1 MEMAIIMSIIF
12 LFTDAMMVG
21 VCMFAYGGKEE
32 YSEGMIFGVHIP
44 KGNVEEEAVQ
54 VIAQKYKRQFKKFQH
69 WNMLLGILVCGLAFV
84 SMGIFMIAWTV
95 WLIEY
100 IGGIYWFVYGTHQK
114 MYQLKVERGW
124 IVEETKQ
131 TIYIDTEVLAY
142 SDKMPLPKKWYIPI
156 FLLTVVMML
165 FPQMKKYLREDVTGY
180 VLFGIAVGM
189 NLFFLLF
196 HWWVERRPNV
206 VYSKDSKT
214 NLALNR

>member
-44 KGNVEEEAVQ
+44 KEKVEEEAVQ
-54 VIAQKYKRQFKKFQH
+54 VIAQKYKRQFKKFQR

-114 MYQLKVERGW
+114 MYQLKVERDGLW
-124 IVEETKQ
+124 RRRSRQSILIQRFRRIRIKCRC
-131 TIYIDTEVLAY
+131 L
-142 SDKMPLPKKWYIPI
+142 KNGI
-156 FLLTVVMML
+156 FLY
-165 FPQMKKYLREDVTGY
+165 FC
-180 VLFGIAVGM
+180 
-189 NLFFLLF
+189 
-196 HWWVERRPNV
+196 
-206 VYSKDSKT
+206 
-214 NLALNR
+214 

>member
-1 MEMAIIMSIIF
+1 M
-12 LFTDAMMVG
+12 
-21 VCMFAYGGKEE
+21 
-32 YSEGMIFGVHIP
+32 
-44 KGNVEEEAVQ
+44 EEEVVQ

-131 TIYIDTEVLAY
+131 TIYIDTEVSAY

-156 FLLTVVMML
+156 IFVDCCDDAISSDEKISKRRCNWLCAVWNCGWNEFVFLHFSL
-165 FPQMKKYLREDVTGY
+165 
-180 VLFGIAVGM
+180 VGGT
-189 NLFFLLF
+189 
-196 HWWVERRPNV
+196 
-206 VYSKDSKT
+206 KT
-214 NLALNR
+214 ECSI

>member
-100 IGGIYWFVYGTHQK
+100 IGGIYWFVYGTH
-114 MYQLKVERGW
+114 
-124 IVEETKQ
+124 
-131 TIYIDTEVLAY
+131 
-142 SDKMPLPKKWYIPI
+142 
-156 FLLTVVMML
+156 
-165 FPQMKKYLREDVTGY
+165 
-180 VLFGIAVGM
+180 
-189 NLFFLLF
+189 
-196 HWWVERRPNV
+196 
-206 VYSKDSKT
+206 
-214 NLALNR
+214 

>member
-1 MEMAIIMSIIF
+1 MPKGHESRRISENLQRDVSKYASDVSGGVSFMEMAIIMSIIF

-44 KGNVEEEAVQ
+44 KGNVEEEVVQ

-100 IGGIYWFVYGTHQK
+100 IGGIYWFVYGTHQNVSIESGK
-114 MYQLKVERGW
+114 
-124 IVEETKQ
+124 
-131 TIYIDTEVLAY
+131 
-142 SDKMPLPKKWYIPI
+142 
-156 FLLTVVMML
+156 
-165 FPQMKKYLREDVTGY
+165 
-180 VLFGIAVGM
+180 GM
-189 NLFFLLF
+189 DCGGDEADNL
-196 HWWVERRPNV
+196 
-206 VYSKDSKT
+206 Y
-214 NLALNR
+214 